1 MNPAQVSARL
11 GSLFPSGAV
20 VAELRGPGDP
30 DLLLATEAAHL
41 ERAVPVRWQ
50 QFAAGRLCARR
61 ALAEFGISDFPIRS
75 AEDRQPIWPPGY
87 IGSITHTDGFA
98 AAAVAERGRI
108 RALGLDSEVIGD
120 VNDEIWPRICTPSEI
135 AWVESRPPAE
145 RAAAAALIFSS
156 KEAFYKCQ
164 YPCVAEVLGFH
175 DVWIEA
181 AQWGAAEGEFR
192 VHGSRPLAIA
202 RYARVP
208 LTGRYLL
215 HQGLI
220 AAGIGVAAGP

>member
-1 MNPAQVSARL
+1 MNPAQVSVRM
-11 GSLFPSGAV
+11 GSLFPAGAV
-20 VAELRGPGDP
+20 VAELHGPGDP
-30 DLLLATEAAHL
+30 DHLLATEALHL
-41 ERAVPVRWQ
+41 TRAVPVRVR

-61 ALAEFGISDFPIRS
+61 ALAEFGITDFPIRS
-75 AEDRQPIWPPGY
+75 AEDRQPIWPPAFV
-87 IGSITHTDGFA
+87 GSITHTEGFA

-120 VNDEIWPRICTPSEI
+120 VNVQIWPSICTPCEI
-135 AWVESRPPAE
+135 AWLESRPGAE
-145 RAAAAALIFSS
+145 RAAAAALIFSA

-164 YPCVAEVLGFH
+164 YPCVGEALGFH

-181 AQWGAAEGEFR
+181 PQWGAAAGEFR
-192 VHGSRPLAIA
+192 VHALRPLAIA

-215 HQGLI
+215 DPGLV
-220 AAGIGVAAGP
+220 AAGIGVAAGV